1 MIHSPYGYY
10 KEYYIAAL
18 VYTTIILG
26 EFNSQPTT
34 LLDTQILLKS
44 EICIDL
50 KQKLLLYS
58 IIKINSLYS
67 NMIEIGFF
75 LPSFGMR

>member
-34 LLDTQILLKS
+34 LLDTQI
-44 EICIDL
+44 
-50 KQKLLLYS
+50 
-58 IIKINSLYS
+58 
-67 NMIEIGFF
+67 
-75 LPSFGMR
+75 